1 MNETLL
7 ELNSNQEIE
16 WNMKI
21 VLLYRSFSIIF
32 IITGTICNI
41 ISALV
46 YSKKKMHHTSYS
58 IYLFVLAIVDL
69 GVTWIGNLRF
79 IIMFTIIN
87 TSINEKNVD
96 YYDLFFSNGF
106 DLRETSLVFC
116 RLHRFLTYYLLHCS
130 SCLLCILS
138 IDRFFGVV
146 LVLKS
151 SRFCT
156 VKLAK
161 RVIIGIIV

>member
-16 WNMKI
+16 WKMKI

-46 YSKKKMHHTSYS
+46 YSKKKMHQTSYS

-79 IIMFTIIN
+79 IIMFTII
-87 TSINEKNVD
+87 KHK
-96 YYDLFFSNGF
+96 Y
-106 DLRETSLVFC
+106 
-116 RLHRFLTYYLLHCS
+116 
-130 SCLLCILS
+130 
-138 IDRFFGVV
+138 
-146 LVLKS
+146 
-151 SRFCT
+151 
-156 VKLAK
+156 
-161 RVIIGIIV
+161 